1 MRKIIILSGVIILLA
16 GASYFLFFNRSLL
29 DSALSGKES
38 TDEEP
43 SVATTTQTEVRD
55 IKKDLPM
62 GEEFYISAK
71 GGLVK
76 VNNFYLEN
84 PKILEADII
93 GLYSTD
99 AYSII
104 YSMDSSVFWINYNN
118 SPDFHL
124 RAEAENSFLRLL
136 GIAKEDACRLE
147 AWETIGGA
155 PRKTSLSFC
164 GVPIK

>member
-1 MRKIIILSGVIILLA
+1 MRKIIILSGVVILLA
-16 GASYFLFFNRSLL
+16 VASYFLFFNRSLL

-38 TDEEP
+38 SSEEP

-55 IKKDLPM
+55 IKKDLPT

-76 VNNFYLEN
+76 VNNFYLGN
-84 PKILEADII
+84 PEILEADVI
-93 GLYSTD
+93 GLHSGD
-99 AYSII
+99 AYSIL
-104 YSMDSSVFWINYNN
+104 YSMDSSVFWINYEN
-118 SPDFHL
+118 SPDSRL
-124 RAEAENSFLRLL
+124 RTESENVFLKLL
-136 GIAKEDACRLE
+136 GIGREDACRLE
-147 AWETIGGA
+147 AWETIGSA